1 MLSIFFMCF
10 WPFVYFWESVYS
22 DPLPIFYNFIY
33 LCLAVLGLHCST
45 SFSQAAVSR
54 ATLQLQWS
62 YFSLRWLVLLQS
74 TGSRCM
80 GFCSYGSWALE
91 PRLNLC
97 GAQPSLLHGMWVLPG
112 PGIEPVSPAL
122 AGRFLSTRLLG
133 KSLNWFLLCAE
144 PTLHCNKYIRVCVQD
159 TIEGVVGPLQKQ
171 KIQSLCQVASISL

>member
-112 PGIEPVSPAL
+112 PGIEPMSPAL
-122 AGRFLSTRLLG
+122 ACRFFTTESPR
-133 KSLNWFLLCAE
+133 KPCSFLNWVVSLLLNCWSS
-144 PTLHCNKYIRVCVQD
+144 LYILDFNQICD
-159 TIEGVVGPLQKQ
+159 
-171 KIQSLCQVASISL
+171 

>member
-1 MLSIFFMCF
+1 M
-10 WPFVYFWESVYS
+10 PFCHSQ
-22 DPLPIFYNFIY
+22 LIFIY
-33 LCLAVLGLHCST
+33 FINLFIFGGCVFTGVCAG
-45 SFSQAAVSR
+45 F
-54 ATLQLQWS
+54 LQLQLAGASLPCGVRASHWS
-62 YFSLRWLVLLQS
+62 GFSCW
-74 TGSRCM
+74 
-80 GFCSYGSWALE
+80 
-91 PRLNLC
+91 
-97 GAQPSLLHGMWVLPG
+97 GAQFLEHRLSSCGTWAYLFRGMWVLPG